1 MSKRQ
6 PDSVRQPPHRDE
18 NPEEQK
24 TPTQDKKVDVV
35 ETPPDNKSTTGWKG
49 DSASLSYLDVMA
61 ARSHTAM
68 DVTMADVLKTKQDT
82 NLTTVRKS
90 LEVKSDAD
98 VVRSTSEKT
107 MLPEAHPV
115 EETKRDDSQEDNE
128 RPRKIT
134 ETGTKVPGS
143 DADRT
148 LSGGNTNKSVIAHSQ
163 EEEKKVTLTS
173 LRDSQG
179 TTAVSTVCESNGMMN
194 GPCRVTTKDPDVDLV
209 ESQNHMLSRKT
220 DRVGIVSVP
229 ECHSNT
235 VTTMHNVESLM
246 STGDVPPGTVTA
258 MSERPG
264 RQMVGGGATLS
275 ATAEAPCAEL
285 QADAAAGLLGRPG
298 LPGPHPEGGLLRYPI
313 N

>member
-6 PDSVRQPPHRDE
+6 PDSVRQPLHRDE

-35 ETPPDNKSTTGWKG
+35 ETPPDNKSTAGWKG

-115 EETKRDDSQEDNE
+115 EEVKRSESQEDE
-128 RPRKIT
+128 KGPR
-134 ETGTKVPGS
+134 EVTGTVP
-143 DADRT
+143 
-148 LSGGNTNKSVIAHSQ
+148 
-163 EEEKKVTLTS
+163 
-173 LRDSQG
+173 
-179 TTAVSTVCESNGMMN
+179 
-194 GPCRVTTKDPDVDLV
+194 
-209 ESQNHMLSRKT
+209 
-220 DRVGIVSVP
+220 
-229 ECHSNT
+229 
-235 VTTMHNVESLM
+235 
-246 STGDVPPGTVTA
+246 
-258 MSERPG
+258 
-264 RQMVGGGATLS
+264 
-275 ATAEAPCAEL
+275 
-285 QADAAAGLLGRPG
+285 
-298 LPGPHPEGGLLRYPI
+298 
-313 N
+313 